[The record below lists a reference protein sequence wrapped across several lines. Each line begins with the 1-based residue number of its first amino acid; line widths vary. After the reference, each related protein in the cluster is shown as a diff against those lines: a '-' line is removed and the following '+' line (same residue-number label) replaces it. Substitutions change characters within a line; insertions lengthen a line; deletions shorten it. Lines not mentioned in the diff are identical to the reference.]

1 MPGFYSHKGYTRA
14 TGEQNR
20 KEWLNQKIKLGKTDL
35 YAGRLG
41 IGAAFGAPADA
52 IEAAFEEGCNYFYWG
67 ALRNAKMATAIRN
80 IVNKGK
86 RSELIVVI
94 QDFRRSRRGIEHS
107 LMRGL
112 KKLGLDNA
120 DVLLLGWYKNPPNPK
135 VLDALEK
142 LKEKQAFRYL
152 GISGHKR
159 TLFPELAKD
168 PRYDLF
174 QIRYNAANRGAE
186 EDIFPLLPENR
197 PGIVSFTATRRMSL
211 VKSKRIPAD
220 ENRPTAGD
228 CYRFVLTNPSVD
240 VVITGPSNA
249 THLKENLVEVKKG
262 LMTEDEIRWMR
273 RIGDFVYGR
282 K

>member
-1 MPGFYSHKGYTRA
+1 
-14 TGEQNR
+14 
-20 KEWLNQKIKLGKTDL
+20 L

-41 IGAAFGAPADA
+41 IGAAYGAPPDA
-52 IEAAFEEGCNYFYWG
+52 LEAAFEAGCNYFYWG

-86 RSELIVVI
+86 RDALIIVI
-94 QDFRRSRRGIEHS
+94 QDFRRSRQGVEHS

-112 KKLGLDNA
+112 KKLGLDYA
-120 DVLLLGWYKNPPNPK
+120 DVLLLGWHKNPPTPK
-135 VLDALEK
+135 ILDTVEK
-142 LKEKQAFRYL
+142 LKDKQAFRYL
-152 GISGHKR
+152 GISGHNR
-159 TLFPELAKD
+159 ALFPELAKD

-186 EDIFPLLPENR
+186 EDIFPHLPGIR

-220 ENRPTAGD
+220 EKRPTAGD

-240 VVITGPSNA
+240 VVITGPSKA
-249 THLKENLVEVKKG
+249 TQLEENLAEVQKG
-262 LMTEDEIRWMR
+262 PMSADELAWMR

-282 K
+282 ERKSD